1 MILPP
6 FASSFEVNLCIFVLH
21 IYIYIFYTYTL
32 FIHTHIHIYVYIHIY
47 TYCTQHNF
55 RINCSI
61 PCPAQILAVCLNS
74 FFVIY
79 QSFASAALNVFECMK
94 IDSGTVSGST
104 PAYYAKFQQVC
115 TQYLHQ
121 TNTTVCKI
129 LQPCLDGP
137 SQQAISPS
145 GYWVLDMDQ
154 ACYQGQHLTMWT
166 PIGAVVSAIVC
177 LGIPLLTALPIFIN
191 RSVQ

>member
-1 MILPP
+1 
-6 FASSFEVNLCIFVLH
+6 
-21 IYIYIFYTYTL
+21 
-32 FIHTHIHIYVYIHIY
+32 
-47 TYCTQHNF
+47 
-55 RINCSI
+55 
-61 PCPAQILAVCLNS
+61 
-74 FFVIY
+74 
-79 QSFASAALNVFECMK
+79 MK

-129 LQPCLDGP
+129 LQPYLDGP

-154 ACYQGQHLTMWT
+154 ACYKGQHLTMWT

-191 RSVQ
+191 RSVQLGTWLIKLNPTYIHVLILGFLLSGRGWMKLKPDSAMVGCT